1 MVLTTYL
8 WIQDLGAEGG
18 TLGAPPPF
26 RVRGGACAAIA
37 TMAALEEPSILVN
50 SPLKRL
56 GAAVVTPSPVKV
68 PRQAAPD
75 PSPEPRQPSAA
86 SPDPRTKSPR
96 DMRYA
101 QRVFRQDA
109 ASVQSCLRFDR
120 REAPLV
126 SPAARA
132 PAAASSSRT
141 PTATCAKSPRSS
153 TKKKKQRKK
162 TWKRALKRML
172 YRLLASFTFIF
183 HNGVYVDT
191 TAVAAAIRGAAS
203 TAAGGAWSYLRRLQ
217 MPVWANGEASL
228 APAQQEGHGREG
240 GGQWGPCAEPESA
253 DGAALNP
260 HGELCGGRRNW

>member
-1 MVLTTYL
+1 MTTYL

-96 DMRYA
+96 DMRYD

-153 TKKKKQRKK
+153 TKKK
-162 TWKRALKRML
+162 
-172 YRLLASFTFIF
+172 S
-183 HNGVYVDT
+183 
-191 TAVAAAIRGAAS
+191 S
-203 TAAGGAWSYLRRLQ
+203 
-217 MPVWANGEASL
+217 
-228 APAQQEGHGREG
+228 
-240 GGQWGPCAEPESA
+240 
-253 DGAALNP
+253 
-260 HGELCGGRRNW
+260 GRRPGRGRSSACSIASSPPLLLSSTTEYTSIPPPSPLPSGVQLVLPLVVRGRISDACRCQFGLMVRPH

>member
-1 MVLTTYL
+1 MTTYL

-56 GAAVVTPSPVKV
+56 GAAVVTPSPVEV

-96 DMRYA
+96 DMRYD

-153 TKKKKQRKK
+153 TKKKAAEEDLEEGAQAH
-162 TWKRALKRML
+162 ALSPP
-172 YRLLASFTFIF
+172 RLLYF
-183 HNGVYVDT
+183 
-191 TAVAAAIRGAAS
+191 
-203 TAAGGAWSYLRRLQ
+203 
-217 MPVWANGEASL
+217 
-228 APAQQEGHGREG
+228 
-240 GGQWGPCAEPESA
+240 
-253 DGAALNP
+253 
-260 HGELCGGRRNW
+260 

>member
-1 MVLTTYL
+1 MR
-8 WIQDLGAEGG
+8 
-18 TLGAPPPF
+18 APPSES
-26 RVRGGACAAIA
+26 VAELCAAIA

-56 GAAVVTPSPVKV
+56 GAAVV
-68 PRQAAPD
+68 
-75 PSPEPRQPSAA
+75 
-86 SPDPRTKSPR
+86 
-96 DMRYA
+96 
-101 QRVFRQDA
+101 
-109 ASVQSCLRFDR
+109 
-120 REAPLV
+120 
-126 SPAARA
+126 
-132 PAAASSSRT
+132 
-141 PTATCAKSPRSS
+141 
-153 TKKKKQRKK
+153 
-162 TWKRALKRML
+162 
-172 YRLLASFTFIF
+172 
-183 HNGVYVDT
+183 NGVYVDT